1 MVVTKNGWGLLG
13 CGTLT
18 SAVSQEGIYELV
30 WFFTCWFKFTKAK
43 SYFDNYWV
51 DMVKNGQGLIDH
63 GILKPGVSH
72 TWFDELSRLIEWF
85 LYAGSDGINFYCVSL
100 TPRCWGTT
108 AVVLS
113 QSFLGKFPL
122 CKNDL
127 KWDLGFTTIWD
138 WQQDLEFPWLN
149 YLLQG
154 TFSH

>member
-72 TWFDELSRLIEWF
+72 TWFDELSRLTEWF
-85 LYAGSDGINFYCVSL
+85 LYAGSEEL
-100 TPRCWGTT
+100 TSTVYLWHLIAG
-108 AVVLS
+108 
-113 QSFLGKFPL
+113 GPL
-122 CKNDL
+122 QL
-127 KWDLGFTTIWD
+127 
-138 WQQDLEFPWLN
+138 
-149 YLLQG
+149 YLARV
-154 TFSH
+154 F